1 MIFIIMKLI
10 LKNSNK
16 LFDTTQNEAVREF
29 VKFIR
34 KQLPLS
40 EDTTVTFLEKRDQS
54 MTTGVRRP
62 NSEIFVLTSKR
73 LLIDVLRTLAHE
85 WVHEYQHQKMGLK
98 DDQPIQDIG
107 GKVENMANALGGIMV
122 KKFEKEFP
130 KYENALY
137 GEHES

>member
-16 LFDTTQNEAVREF
+16 LFDTTQNEVVKEF

-34 KQLPLS
+34 KELPLKK
-40 EDTTVTFLEKRDQS
+40 DTTVTFLEKRDQS

-85 WVHEYQHQKMGLK
+85 WVHEYQHQRMGLK
-98 DDQPIQDIG
+98 DDQPVQDIG
-107 GKVENMANALGGIMV
+107 GKVENMATALGGIMV

-130 KYENALY
+130 KHENALY

>member
-16 LFDTTQNEAVREF
+16 LFDTTQNEAVKEF

>member
-16 LFDTTQNEAVREF
+16 LFDPTQNEVVKKF

-40 EDTTVTFLEKRDQS
+40 KDTTITFLEKRDQS

-85 WVHEYQHQKMGLK
+85 WVHEYQHQKMGLS
-98 DDQPIQDIG
+98 DDKPVQDIG

-130 KYENALY
+130 KHEDALY

>member
-16 LFDTTQNEAVREF
+16 LFDSTQNDVVKEF

-34 KQLPLS
+34 KELPLKK
-40 EDTTVTFLEKRDQS
+40 DTTVTFLEKRDQS

-85 WVHEYQHQKMGLK
+85 WVHEYQHQRMGLK
-98 DDQPIQDIG
+98 DDQPVQDIG

-122 KKFEKEFP
+122 KKFEKQFP
-130 KYENALY
+130 KHENALY

>member
-1 MIFIIMKLI
+1 MKLI

-16 LFDTTQNEAVREF
+16 LFDSTQNDVVKEF

-34 KQLPLS
+34 KELPLKK
-40 EDTTVTFLEKRDQS
+40 DTTVTFLEKRDQS

-85 WVHEYQHQKMGLK
+85 WVHEYQHQRMGLK
-98 DDQPIQDIG
+98 DDQPVQDIG

-122 KKFEKEFP
+122 KKFEKQFP
-130 KYENALY
+130 KHENALY

>member
-1 MIFIIMKLI
+1 MKLV

-16 LFDTTQNEAVREF
+16 LFDTTQNEVVKEF

-34 KQLPLS
+34 KQLPLQK
-40 EDTTVTFLEKRDQS
+40 DTTVTFLEKRDHS

-98 DDQPIQDIG
+98 DDQPVQDIG

>member
-1 MIFIIMKLI
+1 MKLI

-16 LFDTTQNEAVREF
+16 LFDTTQNEVVKEF

-34 KQLPLS
+34 KELPLKK
-40 EDTTVTFLEKRDQS
+40 DTTVTFLEKRDQS

-98 DDQPIQDIG
+98 DTDKTQDIG
-107 GKVENMANALGGIMV
+107 GPHENMANVLAGIFM
-122 KKFEKEFP
+122 KKFQKDYPE
-130 KYENALY
+130 YEDVMY
-137 GEHES
+137 GED

>member
-1 MIFIIMKLI
+1 MKLI

>member
-1 MIFIIMKLI
+1 MKLL

-16 LFDTTQNEAVREF
+16 LFDTTQNEVVKEF

-34 KQLPLS
+34 KELPLKK
-40 EDTTVTFLEKRDQS
+40 D
-54 MTTGVRRP
+54 TTGVRRP

-98 DDQPIQDIG
+98 DDQPVQDIG

-130 KYENALY
+130 KHEDALY